1 MSGLKTIQ
9 VSDSDLQNPN
19 DYRNFYFMQKS
30 EKRNYQ
36 KQNRRQTNE
45 KNLWGWQLILAKGF
59 ILRILFTH
67 IADFA

>member
-45 KNLWGWQLILAKGF
+45 KNL
-59 ILRILFTH
+59 
-67 IADFA
+67 